1 MYPLFE
7 FPVAGAGIII
17 ALIATFH
24 ILPCHLATGGF
35 WMVYFFERKAQAE
48 GNRELLDYLKHF
60 ALMVLIFCFVLGSIT
75 GVGIWFSST
84 IISPRAISGLIHN
97 YVWGWATEWVFFL
110 IEIITIYVYYYTFDK
125 VSPRTHLR
133 IGLMYALAAWLS
145 MVIITGILAFM
156 MTPGKWLET
165 GGFFDGFFN
174 PTYWPQLLYR
184 TMMMLAIAAV
194 FAALMAGYMKPGET
208 RTYVVRTA
216 GRWGLA
222 GIVLGAVFGAWYY
235 FKLPAT
241 GHEVLATLPY
251 VQWMFRLSLIIGFI
265 MAAYFGALMLGRTGL
280 ARPAVAISM
289 VVILFLGIGGGESVR
304 EFSRRPWL
312 IPGIMYSN
320 QVIAGDL
327 AAKGVKSELARYRK
341 KGFLAENY
349 FVPAAWRTIDGNNYL
364 KAGML
369 LTKVNCSICHTMEVN
384 GRNSLPRLI
393 RNMGISSAAD
403 LADFLDTIGDDYS
416 YMPSFAGNAV
426 ERRAAAAYMAT
437 IVPGN
442 QSEPPTPEWILKG
455 DQ

>member
-1 MYPLFE
+1 
-7 FPVAGAGIII
+7 
-17 ALIATFH
+17 
-24 ILPCHLATGGF
+24 
-35 WMVYFFERKAQAE
+35 
-48 GNRELLDYLKHF
+48 
-60 ALMVLIFCFVLGSIT
+60 
-75 GVGIWFSST
+75 
-84 IISPRAISGLIHN
+84 
-97 YVWGWATEWVFFL
+97 
-110 IEIITIYVYYYTFDK
+110 
-125 VSPRTHLR
+125 
-133 IGLMYALAAWLS
+133 
-145 MVIITGILAFM
+145 
-156 MTPGKWLET
+156 
-165 GGFFDGFFN
+165 
-174 PTYWPQLLYR
+174 
-184 TMMMLAIAAV
+184 MMMLAIAAV

-349 FVPAAWRTIDGNNYL
+349 FVPAAWRTIDRNNYL